1 MTTEI
6 RDQEAFRFGVYA
18 SLVFTPIYNFV
29 QRRCH

>member
-6 RDQEAFRFGVYA
+6 RDQEAFRFGVDA
-18 SLVFTPIYNFV
+18 GLVFTPIYNFV